1 MDIIKLNG
9 KIVFEPPNITT
20 KHRNQSS
27 WKKVAFV
34 EFDGDICEYYAWF
47 IQRRYNIIFNKP
59 LRKAHISFINDSIKD
74 LRLNDTRTIEEVE
87 ILWNTVKEKW
97 NGKEIDVV
105 LDVDVRSNGDYWWLR
120 VPHELNITLTDIR
133 NELGLGNPYFNYHLT
148 IGYPHPYREEHSKY
162 IVEGIK
168 NGFIFG

>member
-1 MDIIKLNG
+1 MDRIKLNG

-20 KHRNQSS
+20 KHHNQSS

-59 LRKAHISFINDSIKD
+59 LRKPHVSFINDSIKD
-74 LRLNDTRTIEEVE
+74 LRLNDTRTIGEVE
-87 ILWNTVKEKW
+87 ILWNIIKQKW
-97 NGKEIDVV
+97 NGKEIEVV
-105 LDVDVRSNGDYWWLR
+105 FSLDTRSDNYHWWLNI
-120 VPHELNITLTDIR
+120 PHEERELLHGIR
-133 NELGLGNPYFNYHLT
+133 TELGLGKPYWGLHMS
-148 IGYPHPYREEHSKY
+148 IGYPHPKHEEHSKY

-168 NGFIFG
+168 NGFITT